1 MLPGDSDFGSMCQSE
16 GSLNQTSFLSPSI
29 PMLPQLRAVL
39 ALLGSCAG
47 TVGGFLSFPLH
58 QCPCSLLFRKGSL
71 FKPGPH
77 QHFGPGAGDSEP
89 HKPTACWHILTIRPF
104 NLCLFLALINGQ
116 ASWAG
121 KAVGPHVRK

>member
-71 FKPGPH
+71 SSQVPTSTLVRGLVTQSHISP
-77 QHFGPGAGDSEP
+77 QH
-89 HKPTACWHILTIRPF
+89 
-104 NLCLFLALINGQ
+104 
-116 ASWAG
+116 
-121 KAVGPHVRK
+121 VGTS